1 MGRVLFPCC
10 YIRDGV
16 CFSAACGTVGKDG
29 GIVAVEDAVE
39 KGFGGGFVDFGLGRV
54 VVKDSIEGEWLI
66 LASLSSHA
74 WSQTSLAARVFW
86 VEYPGELVSI
96 LDNEIPDFGHTSIS
110 HP

>member
-1 MGRVLFPCC
+1 VLSPCC
-10 YIRDGV
+10 YVRDGV
-16 CFSAACGTVGKDG
+16 CFSATRGTVGKDS

-39 KGFGGGFVDFGLGRV
+39 EGFGGGFVDFGLGGV

-86 VEYPGELVSI
+86 VEYPGELVSV
-96 LDNEIPDFGHTSIS
+96 LDDQVPDFGHTSIS